1 MKSSPSLLLILLMM
15 FVVTSL
21 SAQGLTDTIYIKKR
35 SFYQQGHQ
43 LNRSELM
50 SIMRSNQDAYVFM
63 KKAKASST
71 AASAVFIAGAGVVL
85 GGLLV
90 KEVNTKLIICGA
102 GLGIELIAV
111 LISTGY
117 KPNVKKAVSIY
128 NDEIRKKY
136 APISLKVGAGLTPEG
151 AGIIIHFK

>member
-1 MKSSPSLLLILLMM
+1 MKSFKTFLLLLLLMPLA
-15 FVVTSL
+15 TSL
-21 SAQGLTDTIYIKKR
+21 MAQNLSDTIYLKKR
-35 SFYQQGHQ
+35 NFYQQGHQ

-50 SIMRSNQDAYVFM
+50 SIMRTNQDAYVYM
-63 KKAKASST
+63 KKARASST
-71 AASAVFIAGAGVVL
+71 AANVVFITGASVVL

-90 KEVNTKLIICGA
+90 KDVNTKLIICGA

-128 NDEIRKKY
+128 NEEIRKKS
-136 APISLKVGAGLTPEG
+136 APVSLNIG
-151 AGIIIHFK
+151 AGITPDGAGILIHF